1 MDDAQAPFDR
11 ALLVR
16 RRERAASG
24 AADVDFLLRRVAED
38 MAERVAVVQ
47 RTFPLA
53 ADIGAHHGVVA
64 RALAGPDN
72 VGTVISV
79 DPAAHLLAGAPG
91 PKLVADEEALPFA
104 DGSLDLAVSALS
116 LQFVND
122 LPGTLAQIRR
132 ALRPDGMLLA
142 AMLGGVTL
150 TELRQSWL
158 AAEAEVEG
166 GASPRVAPFVD
177 VREAGALLQREGF
190 ALPVVDSET
199 LTVTYASPLALMREI
214 KAMGASNMLRARR
227 KQPVRRE
234 TLIRAAEIYAER
246 FGTGDGRVPATFEI
260 VTMTAWVPHESQ
272 PKPLKPGSAQVS
284 LARVLGKPAEDAQ
297 GG

>member
-64 RALAGPDN
+64 RALAGLDN

-177 VREAGALLQREGF
+177 VREAGALLQRAGF

-199 LTVTYASPLALMREI
+199 LMVTYASPLALMREI